1 METNEDHIRGVIAAT
16 CWPHCPPPGWYSAMP
31 EPPVPPGEGKRASV
45 DIQYPQHCG
54 SFLAVPIPILP
65 HRNCRRVC
73 GTWPL
78 GIWLW
83 WRSGEGL
90 ATTSSQ
96 ISENWVPS
104 CNAQEVVPA
113 SGFICRAMT
122 RELTRMQIC
131 LIQVLKTHGMAEC
144 IKKQNPMICCLK
156 GTQRLSEEMEK
167 IFQINGNQH
176 KIQE

>member
-1 METNEDHIRGVIAAT
+1 MLTTLPSSRLVQCYAKRSCLSLQFLQGKER
-16 CWPHCPPPGWYSAMP
+16 
-31 EPPVPPGEGKRASV
+31 EPVWTSSTPSIVG
-45 DIQYPQHCG
+45 H
-54 SFLAVPIPILP
+54 FLAVPIPILP

-167 IFQINGNQH
+167 ILQINGNQH